1 MLIPELDTPGRALP
15 KPGYYAR
22 MMFRKSFVVSSISL
36 AALALFAGS
45 ALAASPADTALLD
58 QYEES
63 VPTSEG
69 AQGGSGPGADG
80 SNPLPGA
87 VQQGLYKALGKKD
100 GAALERASTAARYGA
115 PQSTLGAGSGT
126 LGGLEPRRGNAV
138 SDALSAIGGGGSRV
152 LAVLL
157 LLGIVTGSIVI
168 ASALRRRQ
176 TPA

>member
-1 MLIPELDTPGRALP
+1 MMLRRFSAL
-15 KPGYYAR
+15 
-22 MMFRKSFVVSSISL
+22 SSVSL

-45 ALAASPADTALLD
+45 ALAASPDDTALLD

-69 AQGGSGPGADG
+69 AQGGSGPGANE
-80 SNPLPGA
+80 SNPLPGT
-87 VQQGLYKALGKKD
+87 VEQGLYKALGKKD
-100 GAALERASTAARYGA
+100 GTALEHASTSARYGA
-115 PQSTLGAGSGT
+115 PQSTLGAVGT
-126 LGGLEPRRGNAV
+126 QGGLEPKGGNAV
-138 SDALSAIGGGGSRV
+138 SDALSAIGGDGGSHV
-152 LAVLL
+152 VAVAV